1 MLSEQPPTSINVA
14 NTLDKRTGVDTSGFS
29 SSRTSPCSTGNVLPS
44 TQRVRSGQKLG
55 DARDQPTNCQ
65 VECQGAN
72 PLGAQADVARRFVS
86 GLGAAAVGAL
96 DVASSAPSRV
106 HLSRVGALES
116 PQPGLPSRVGCDK
129 CTRDAAEK
137 SRPEVRPF
145 DAPLAGHARLPAK
158 SFC

>member
-96 DVASSAPSRV
+96 DVASLAPRV
-106 HLSRVGALES
+106 RLPRDSALES
-116 PQPGLPSRVGCDK
+116 PQPGLHSDVGRGSR
-129 CTRDAAEK
+129 TRDATEK
-137 SRPEVRPF
+137 SWPEVRPF
-145 DAPLAGHARLPAK
+145 DAPLAGRARLPAK